1 MVTIEALL
9 LTANLAVNG
18 GVLGVVY
25 TVAQRV
31 SRIETFLYYQCP
43 QYCKTKEPKEPQ

>member
-1 MVTIEALL
+1 MVTIELVLMAS
-9 LTANLAVNG
+9 NLAINA

-43 QYCKTKEPKEPQ
+43 QYCKTKPKEP